1 MDLRKLWIFWVVA
14 LLDVVVFLLEIYGFF
29 LLEFALLFRC
39 GNILD
44 VSIIVLFWMLWQI
57 QLILSLIQV
66 FGGVERSWR
75 WRSESSLAVGD
86 LQGWRIDLEPRIP
99 RWSAPSA
106 CFHKIDWMWIDYI
119 SVWGH
124 VFVKIHCVYLLLKQ
138 KKITWVKT
146 CFNLKHLNF
155 TFRTLSSWL

>member
-1 MDLRKLWIFWVVA
+1 MWSSFSGKVMVSFYLNLHFYSDVGTSWMFRLLYSSGCYGRVCFWLGSVNLV
-14 LLDVVVFLLEIYGFF
+14 D
-29 LLEFALLFRC
+29 
-39 GNILD
+39 
-44 VSIIVLFWMLWQI
+44 SMI

-146 CFNLKHLNF
+146 CFNEELFSVVWNKQCF
-155 TFRTLSSWL
+155 K

>member
-1 MDLRKLWIFWVVA
+1 MFRLLYSSGCYGRVCFWLGSVNLV
-14 LLDVVVFLLEIYGFF
+14 D
-29 LLEFALLFRC
+29 
-39 GNILD
+39 
-44 VSIIVLFWMLWQI
+44 SMI

-106 CFHKIDWMWIDYI
+106 CFHKIDWM
-119 SVWGH
+119 
-124 VFVKIHCVYLLLKQ
+124 
-138 KKITWVKT
+138 
-146 CFNLKHLNF
+146 
-155 TFRTLSSWL
+155 